1 MRVNSKR
8 SGVEARHLGFYEPE
22 RGPNEHR
29 PVEQRLEKLPLT
41 WARSG
46 RGMASVA
53 LSPPKLDL
61 VAA

>member
-8 SGVEARHLGFYEPE
+8 SGMKARHLDFYEPE
-22 RGPNEHR
+22 PGPNEHS

-53 LSPPKLDL
+53 LAAAKFDL

>member
-8 SGVEARHLGFYEPE
+8 SGVGAQHLGFYEPE

-53 LSPPKLDL
+53 LAAAKFDL